1 MMKKQEIVAEHG
13 NRLVVSRS
21 DVIERNRNDVSAW
34 PDDVRSQRMWALSF
48 VVQGDRA
55 IRVLSKDETAAEV
68 LGQHLAFADRVLAWV
83 NGDE

>member
-1 MMKKQEIVAEHG
+1 MKKQEIVAEHG
-13 NRLVVSRS
+13 KRLIMSRS
-21 DVIERNRNDVSAW
+21 EVIERNRNDVAAW

-55 IRVLSKDETAAEV
+55 IRLPSKDETATDV
-68 LGQHLAFADRVLAWV
+68 LGQHLALADRVLAWV